1 MTIGQRFAIFVCMSD
16 YHLTML
22 IIGIIIFICVAI
34 IVGLYAYEYCRAKR
48 AEKKH
53 IHNICYPYRIV
64 CLGDKSYALQH
75 YVVPCKRA
83 SNAYWSTMKKY
94 GWLPDAQ
101 KAMDD
106 CMAAVIADRARIIA
120 KEERERMADEANSVK
135 YVVDYTPEYHD
146 IMEVFKTIDCPK
158 IDKVTIDKVC
168 SPEFMLRPD
177 VVGKEGMI

>member
-1 MTIGQRFAIFVCMSD
+1 MSD
-16 YHLTML
+16 TTFAL
-22 IIGIIIFICVAI
+22 ILIGIITIGAALVILGKYV
-34 IVGLYAYEYCRAKR
+34 YEYCRAKR

-53 IHNICYPYRIV
+53 IHNMCYPYRIV
-64 CLGDKSYALQH
+64 RLGDNSYALQH
-75 YVVPCKRA
+75 YVVPGKRA
-83 SNAYWSTMKKY
+83 SNAYWTTMKKY

-106 CMAAVIADRARIIA
+106 RMAALIADRARIIA
-120 KEERERMADEANSVK
+120 KEERERMADEANSVS
-135 YVVDYTPEYHD
+135 YVVDYMPEYND
-146 IMEVFKTIDCPK
+146 IMEVIKTIDCPN